1 MDNSLNAL
9 ALFQLT
15 ESESQN
21 LDLQQRVEVLEERLE
36 FLNSCHKI
44 EEQPEDYQQTIKAK
58 DQFIEKL
65 EKEQK
70 QQTQEFNKM
79 VCGCYCQQNAM
90 LFCYSSKLYW
100 IPVND
105 FY

>member
-9 ALFQLT
+9 LLFQLT

-70 QQTQEFNKM
+70 QQTQEFNKT
-79 VCGCYCQQNAM
+79 VCGC
-90 LFCYSSKLYW
+90 
-100 IPVND
+100 
-105 FY
+105 

>member
-70 QQTQEFNKM
+70 QQTQEFNKT
-79 VCGCYCQQNAM
+79 VWLLLSTKC
-90 LFCYSSKLYW
+90 
-100 IPVND
+100 
-105 FY
+105 